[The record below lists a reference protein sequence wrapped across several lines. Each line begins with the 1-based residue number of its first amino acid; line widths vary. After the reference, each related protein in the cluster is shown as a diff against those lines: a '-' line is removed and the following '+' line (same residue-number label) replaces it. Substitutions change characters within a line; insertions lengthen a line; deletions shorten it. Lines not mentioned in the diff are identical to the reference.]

1 MVVSTI
7 FCMSV
12 GLLVHK
18 NVQYQQMQ
26 INKTNQETYY
36 LLEQVEGL
44 QEKVDSMSNELEKLR
59 ETHPYQS
66 RK

>member
-1 MVVSTI
+1 MSTI

-18 NVQYQQMQ
+18 NVQYQQTQ
-26 INKTNQETYY
+26 INRTNQETFY
-36 LLEQVEGL
+36 LLEEVEGL